1 MVTIRSRY
9 NTGSPYPGEIFTLPS
24 RAVQDEKVV
33 SDINYIVSRY
43 ADGKSGVVTLDLGA
57 DSSTLVYGDATLPGD
72 YSTALELVQ
81 SVTQEF
87 YDLPAKVRAEFGH
100 DPINLVNAL
109 GDPSQKERL
118 INLRLLS
125 PDPSTNV
132 QDTSTTQKQ
141 NVTQNNENNQNNEKP
156 N

>member
-1 MVTIRSRY
+1 MVAIRSRY
-9 NTGSPYPGEIFTLPS
+9 NTGSPSLGEVFTLPS

-43 ADGKSGVVTLDLGA
+43 SDGKSGVLTLDLGA

-87 YDLPAKVRAEFGH
+87 YDLPAKVRAEFDH
-100 DPINLVNAL
+100 DPMNLVNAL
-109 GDPSQKERL
+109 GDPTQKERL
-118 INLRLLS
+118 IKLKLLS
-125 PDPSTNV
+125 PTENTNPPPDV
-132 QDTSTTQKQ
+132 TTERQ
-141 NVTQNNENNQNNEKP
+141 NVTQSNENNQNNEIP

>member
-100 DPINLVNAL
+100 DPMNLINAL

-118 INLRLLS
+118 IDLRLLS

-141 NVTQNNENNQNNEKP
+141 NVTQND
-156 N
+156 

>member
-9 NTGSPYPGEIFTLPS
+9 NTGSPYPGEIFTFPS

-100 DPINLVNAL
+100 DPMNLINAL

-118 INLRLLS
+118 IDLRLLS

-141 NVTQNNENNQNNEKP
+141 NVTQNDENNQNNEKP

>member
-100 DPINLVNAL
+100 DPMNLINAL
-109 GDPSQKERL
+109 ADPVQKERL
-118 INLRLLS
+118 IDLRLLS

-141 NVTQNNENNQNNEKP
+141 NVTQNDENNQNNEKP

>member
-43 ADGKSGVVTLDLGA
+43 ADGKSGVFTLDLGA

-100 DPINLVNAL
+100 DPMNLINAL

-132 QDTSTTQKQ
+132 QDTSTTKKQ
-141 NVTQNNENNQNNEKP
+141 NVTQNDENNQNNEKP

>member
-100 DPINLVNAL
+100 DPMNLINAL

-118 INLRLLS
+118 IDLRLLS

-141 NVTQNNENNQNNEKP
+141 NVTQNDENNQNNEKP

>member
-9 NTGSPYPGEIFTLPS
+9 NTGSPLPGEIFTLPS
-24 RAVQDEKVV
+24 RAVQDEKLM

-43 ADGKSGVVTLDLGA
+43 AEGKSGVLTLDLGQ

-87 YDLPAKVRAEFGH
+87 YELPAKVRAEFNH
-100 DPINLVNAL
+100 NPMELVQAL
-109 GDPSQKERL
+109 GDPSQKDRL
-118 INLRLLS
+118 IALQLLS
-125 PDPSTNV
+125 PEYTTKSDS
-132 QDTSTTQKQ
+132 TSTTEKQ
-141 NVTQNNENNQNNEKP
+141 NFTKTVENNENNESTN
-156 N
+156 